1 MGKKSSGKKKKQNLR
16 KAKSAT
22 TFEAAASRNHGL
34 DSLRGL
40 AIVLMIV
47 DHVAGILYG
56 QNIGESW
63 IRFVTRLSMPLFC
76 LLTGYFV
83 GGRVL
88 ALASSAKVKNAQS
101 SKEPIKQVAYW
112 QTVPWNRLGHV
123 ALAAAVLN
131 YAYYQIYGQL
141 EILCS
146 LLVCYFLMYGL
157 RSFFAISLLGFLLFQ
172 VESQQ
177 LVSPENGSR
186 LLFDYPVS
194 VVVSCAA
201 VGFVV
206 GRWDSKLAVLPAF
219 AIPIVA
225 RQSWGDGMIVTLPSI
240 YVLYFL
246 VPAVVLLEAS
256 RCFPKCQMPFLA
268 WIGRYPL
275 RIYVAQ
281 YLIILLFAPG

>member
-16 KAKSAT
+16 KAKSAAKLET
-22 TFEAAASRNHGL
+22 ASSRNHCL

-40 AIVLMIV
+40 AILLMIV
-47 DHVAGILYG
+47 DHVAGIIYG

-63 IRFVTRLSMPLFC
+63 IRFATRLSMPLFC
-76 LLTGYFV
+76 VLAGYFV
-83 GGRVL
+83 GSRFL
-88 ALASSAKVKNAQS
+88 ALASAAKEKKAKA
-101 SKEPIKQVAYW
+101 SKDRIQQVAYW

-146 LLVCYFLMYGL
+146 LLVCYLLMYGL
-157 RSFFAISLLGFLLFQ
+157 RSFFAIALLGFLLFQ

-177 LVSPENGSR
+177 VVSPSYDSR

-194 VVVSCAA
+194 VVASCVA
-201 VGFVV
+201 VGFVA
-206 GRWDSKLAVLPAF
+206 GRWDSKLAVLPALV
-219 AIPIVA
+219 IPLVA
-225 RQSWGDGMIVTLPSI
+225 RQSWGEGMIVTSPSI
-240 YVLYFL
+240 YVLCFL

-256 RCFPKCQMPFLA
+256 RRFPKCKIPLLA

-281 YLIILLFAPG
+281 YLIILLLAPS